1 MMMGSENK
9 VDVCSEREGEKNRVK
24 QLVTWRC
31 EEEEGVERERSNG
44 QWCTRNQRE
53 REREKRVSWV
63 FSLQV
68 RVRSV
73 TQGHYRHFV
82 I

>member
-31 EEEEGVERERSNG
+31 EEEEGVERERDPMVY
-44 QWCTRNQRE
+44 QKPE
-53 REREKRVSWV
+53 RAKRVWWV

-73 TQGHYRHFV
+73 TQGHYRQLV

>member
-31 EEEEGVERERSNG
+31 EEEEGVERERERDPMV
-44 QWCTRNQRE
+44 RNQRE
-53 REREKRVSWV
+53 KRIWWV

-68 RVRSV
+68 RVRLV
-73 TQGHYRHFV
+73 TQEHYRQLV